1 MNMNFIKSGGLGAVL
16 LAFSAMS
23 FGHGFVDSPGARNYF
38 CGNITKPDQVLNGTA
53 KYPVCGDAFA
63 SDFNGGYSYMSVL
76 NHHQGRKV
84 LGPVT
89 KNVCG
94 FDSETW
100 QGGKTPWDNSINWPV
115 NNINS
120 GSLVFSWDI
129 SNGPHFDDTSDF
141 RYWITKPGFVYQVG
155 RELTWA
161 DFEDQPFCDLP
172 YNDDNPS
179 AYPNVRAEKAT
190 AHIHTTCTVPARTG
204 RHVIYAEWGREPPT
218 YERFHGC
225 IDVQVGGGGTSST
238 AASSSSRSSIASS
251 ALSSSIGALSSSSR
265 SSIAVVSS
273 SSRSSAA
280 SSSSSRSSLASSSS
294 SRSSVASSSTPV
306 SSSVAS
312 SSSVPTTVG
321 LSCTYAVTNSW
332 GTGFTGVI
340 RVTNTGTAA
349 TTGWTANWQYAGSN
363 RITNA
368 WNATLTGSNPY
379 AATNIGW
386 NGSLG
391 AGQTAEF
398 GFQGN
403 TNGGSVEAP
412 VVTCR

>member
-1 MNMNFIKSGGLGAVL
+1 MNKNFIKSNVLGAAL
-16 LAFSAMS
+16 LALSAMS

-38 CGNITKPDQVLNGTA
+38 CGKITKPDEVANGTA
-53 KYPVCGDAFA
+53 RYPVCGDAFA
-63 SDFNGGYSYMSVL
+63 GDFNGGYSYMSVL

-84 LGPVT
+84 LGPST
-89 KNVCG
+89 RNVCG

-100 QGGKTPWDNSINWPV
+100 QGGKTPWDNAINWPV

-120 GSLVFSWDI
+120 GSRVFSWDI

-172 YNDDNPS
+172 YNDDNPG

-190 AHIHTTCTVPARTG
+190 AHIHTTCTVPSRTG

-225 IDVQVGGGGTSST
+225 IDVQIGGGGASSAPPTSSSR
-238 AASSSSRSSIASS
+238 ASVAPSSSSRSSIA
-251 ALSSSIGALSSSSR
+251 LG
-265 SSIAVVSS
+265 S
-273 SSRSSAA
+273 SSRSSAVPA
-280 SSSSSRSSLASSSS
+280 SSRAA
-294 SRSSVASSSTPV
+294 SSVANN
-306 SSSVAS
+306 A
-312 SSSVPTTVG
+312 G
-321 LSCTYAVTNSW
+321 LSCTYVVTNSW

-340 RVTNTGTAA
+340 RVTNTGASA
-349 TTGWTANWQYAGSN
+349 KTGWTASWQFAGSN
-363 RITNA
+363 RLTNS
-368 WNATLTGSNPY
+368 WNATVTGSNPY
-379 AATNIGW
+379 SATNLGW
-386 NGSLG
+386 NGTVG
-391 AGQTAEF
+391 AGQSVEF

-412 VVTCR
+412 AVTCR

>member
-1 MNMNFIKSGGLGAVL
+1 MNKNFIKNSGLGAVL
-16 LAFSAMS
+16 LAFSALS
-23 FGHGFVDSPGARNYF
+23 VGHGFVDSPGARNYF
-38 CGNITKPDQVLNGTA
+38 CGKVTKPDEVANGTA

-63 SDFNGGYSYMSVL
+63 TDFNGGYSYMSVL

-84 LGPVT
+84 LGPVA

-100 QGGKTPWDNSINWPV
+100 KGGKTPWDNSINWPV

-172 YNDDNPS
+172 YNDDNPG
-179 AYPNVRAEKAT
+179 AYPNVRAEKAN
-190 AHIHTTCTVPARTG
+190 AHIHTTCTVPSRTG

-225 IDVQVGGGGTSST
+225 IDVQIGGGGTSST
-238 AASSSSRSSIASS
+238 PANSSSRSSIAPV
-251 ALSSSIGALSSSSR
+251 SSSR
-265 SSIAVVSS
+265 
-273 SSRSSAA
+273 A
-280 SSSSSRSSLASSSS
+280 SVAPSSS
-294 SRSSVASSSTPV
+294 SRSSVVPSSTP
-306 SSSVAS
+306 A
-312 SSSVPTTVG
+312 SSSVPASSRASSSAANNGGV
-321 LSCTYAVTNSW
+321 SCTYAVTNSW

-340 RVTNTGTAA
+340 RVTNTGTG
-349 TTGWTANWQYAGSN
+349 TKSGWTASWQYSGSN

-368 WNATLTGSNPY
+368 WNANLTGTNPY
-379 AATNIGW
+379 TATNLGW
-386 NGSLG
+386 NGALG

-403 TNGGSVEAP
+403 TNGGSVETPA
-412 VVTCR
+412 VTCR

>member
-1 MNMNFIKSGGLGAVL
+1 MNMNSIKLSGLGAVL
-16 LAFSAMS
+16 LAFSALS

-53 KYPVCGDAFA
+53 RYPVCGDAFA

-76 NHHQGRKV
+76 NHHEGRKV
-84 LGPVT
+84 LGPSS

-120 GSLVFSWDI
+120 GSQVFSWDI

-172 YNDDNPS
+172 YNDDNPG

-225 IDVQVGGGGTSST
+225 IDVQIGGGTSST

-251 ALSSSIGALSSSSR
+251 SSSSSVVVRSSSSR
-265 SSIAVVSS
+265 SSVIPIS
-273 SSRSSAA
+273 SSRSSVA
-280 SSSSSRSSLASSSS
+280 LSSS
-294 SRSSVASSSTPV
+294 SRSSVASSAAPAS
-306 SSSVAS
+306 SSAASSVANAS
-312 SSSVPTTVG
+312 LNCSYV
-321 LSCTYAVTNSW
+321 VTNSW
-332 GTGFTGVI
+332 VTGFTGVI
-340 RVTNTGTAA
+340 RVTNTGTSAQ
-349 TTGWTANWQYAGSN
+349 TGWTASWQYAGSN

-379 AATNIGW
+379 SAINLGW
-386 NGSLG
+386 NGTVG
-391 AGQTAEF
+391 AGQSVEF

-403 TNGGSVEAP
+403 ANGGSIETPA
-412 VVTCR
+412 VTCR

>member
-1 MNMNFIKSGGLGAVL
+1 MNKNFIKNSGLGAVL
-16 LAFSAMS
+16 LAFSALS

-38 CGNITKPDQVLNGTA
+38 CGKVTKPDEVANGTA

-84 LGPVT
+84 LGPVS

-100 QGGKTPWDNSINWPV
+100 KGGKTPWDNSINWPV

-155 RELTWA
+155 RELTWS

-190 AHIHTTCTVPARTG
+190 AHIHTTCTVPSRTG

-225 IDVQVGGGGTSST
+225 IDVQIGGGGASST
-238 AASSSSRSSIASS
+238 PASSSRSSVAP
-251 ALSSSIGALSSSSR
+251 ASSSR
-265 SSIAVVSS
+265 SSVAV
-273 SSRSSAA
+273 
-280 SSSSSRSSLASSSS
+280 SSS
-294 SRSSVASSSTPV
+294 SRSSVAPSSTP
-306 SSSVAS
+306 A
-312 SSSVPTTVG
+312 SSSVPASSRAASSAANNGG
-321 LSCTYAVTNSW
+321 LSCTYVVSNSW
-332 GTGFTGVI
+332 GTGFTGVV
-340 RVTNTGTAA
+340 RVTNSGTGTIS
-349 TTGWTANWQYAGSN
+349 GWTASWQYSGSN
-363 RITNA
+363 RITSS
-368 WNATLTGSNPY
+368 WNANLTGTNPY
-379 AATNIGW
+379 SATNLNW
-386 NGSLG
+386 NGTLG

-403 TNGGSVEAP
+403 TNGGSVETPA
-412 VVTCR
+412 VTCR

>member
-1 MNMNFIKSGGLGAVL
+1 MNKNFIKSSGLGAVL

-38 CGNITKPDQVLNGTA
+38 CGKVTKPDEVANGTA
-53 KYPVCGDAFA
+53 RYPVCGDAFA

-84 LGPVT
+84 LGPST
-89 KNVCG
+89 RNVCG

-100 QGGKTPWDNSINWPV
+100 QGGKTPWDNAINWPV

-120 GSLVFSWDI
+120 GSQVFSWDI
-129 SNGPHFDDTSDF
+129 SNGPHYDDTSDF

-172 YNDDNPS
+172 YNDDNPG

-190 AHIHTTCTVPARTG
+190 ARIHTTCTVPARTG

-225 IDVQVGGGGTSST
+225 IDVQIGGGGASST
-238 AASSSSRSSIASS
+238 PLASSSRASVVTSSSSRSSIAP
-251 ALSSSIGALSSSSR
+251 R
-265 SSIAVVSS
+265 
-273 SSRSSAA
+273 
-280 SSSSSRSSLASSSS
+280 SS
-294 SRSSVASSSTPV
+294 SRSSVAPGSSSRSSAVPA
-306 SSSVAS
+306 SSRAASSVANN
-312 SSSVPTTVG
+312 VG

-340 RVTNTGTAA
+340 RVTNTGTSAK
-349 TTGWTANWQYAGSN
+349 TGWTASWQFAGSN
-363 RITNA
+363 RLTNS
-368 WNATLTGSNPY
+368 WNATVTGSNPY
-379 AATNIGW
+379 SATNLGW
-386 NGSLG
+386 NGTVG
-391 AGQTAEF
+391 AGQSVEF

-403 TNGGSVEAP
+403 TNGGSVETPA
-412 VVTCR
+412 VTCR

>member
-1 MNMNFIKSGGLGAVL
+1 MNKNFIKTSGLGAAL

-38 CGNITKPDQVLNGTA
+38 CGKVTKPDEVANGTA

-84 LGPVT
+84 LGPVA

-100 QGGKTPWDNSINWPV
+100 KGGKTPWDNSINWPV

-120 GSLVFSWDI
+120 GSQVFSWDI

-161 DFEDQPFCDLP
+161 DFEDEPFCDLP

-179 AYPNVRAEKAT
+179 AYPNVRAEKAN

-225 IDVQVGGGGTSST
+225 IDVQIGGGGASSSIAASSSSQTSVAPASSSRSSSSSV
-238 AASSSSRSSIASS
+238 APSSSSRSSSS
-251 ALSSSIGALSSSSR
+251 
-265 SSIAVVSS
+265 VP
-273 SSRSSAA
+273 A
-280 SSSSSRSSLASSSS
+280 SSSPASSSATVS
-294 SRSSVASSSTPV
+294 SRASSST
-306 SSSVAS
+306 SNTA
-312 SSSVPTTVG
+312 G
-321 LSCTYAVTNSW
+321 LSCSYVVTNSW
-332 GTGFTGVI
+332 GSGFTGVI
-340 RVTNTGTAA
+340 RVTNSGTGT
-349 TTGWTANWQYAGSN
+349 TSGWSASWQFSGSN
-363 RITNA
+363 RITNS
-368 WNATLTGSNPY
+368 WNTTVTGSNPY
-379 AATNIGW
+379 SATNLNW
-386 NGSLG
+386 NGALG
-391 AGQTAEF
+391 GGQTAEF
-398 GFQGN
+398 GFQGT
-403 TNGGSVEAP
+403 TNGGSVETPA
-412 VVTCR
+412 VTCR

>member
-1 MNMNFIKSGGLGAVL
+1 MNKNFIKTSGLGAAL
-16 LAFSAMS
+16 LAFSSMS

-38 CGNITKPDQVLNGTA
+38 CGKVTKPDEVLNGTA
-53 KYPVCGDAFA
+53 QYPVCGDAFA
-63 SDFNGGYSYMSVL
+63 NDFNGGYSYMSVL
-76 NHHQGRKV
+76 NHHEGRKV
-84 LGPVT
+84 LGPVS

-115 NNINS
+115 NNINA
-120 GSLVFSWDI
+120 GTQEFSWDI

-172 YNDDNPS
+172 YNDDNPG
-179 AYPNVRAEKAT
+179 AYPNVRADKGN

-225 IDVQVGGGGTSST
+225 IDVQIGGGGTSSV
-238 AASSSSRSSIASS
+238 ASS
-251 ALSSSIGALSSSSR
+251 AAPSSIP
-265 SSIAVVSS
+265 
-273 SSRSSAA
+273 A
-280 SSSSSRSSLASSSS
+280 SSVAPSSS
-294 SRSSVASSSTPV
+294 SRSSVASSAIPV
-306 SSSVAS
+306 SSSAPSSAPVSSRS
-312 SSSVPTTVG
+312 SSSAATTAG
-321 LSCTYAVTNSW
+321 LSCSYEVTNSW

-349 TTGWTANWQYAGSN
+349 TSGWTANWQYAGSN
-363 RITNA
+363 RVTNA
-368 WNATLTGSNPY
+368 WNANFSGSNPY
-379 AATNIGW
+379 TATHLGW
-386 NGSLG
+386 NGTLG

-403 TNGGSVEAP
+403 TNGGSVETPA
-412 VVTCR
+412 VNCQ

>member
-1 MNMNFIKSGGLGAVL
+1 MNKKLIQRSGLGAVL
-16 LAFSAMS
+16 LAFSAVT

-38 CGNITKPDQVLNGTA
+38 CGKVTKPDEVANGTA

-84 LGPVT
+84 LGPVS

-100 QGGKTPWDNSINWPV
+100 KGGKTPWDNSINWPV

-155 RELTWA
+155 KELTWA

-172 YNDDNPS
+172 YNDDNPG
-179 AYPNVRAEKAT
+179 AYPNVRADKGN
-190 AHIHTTCTVPARTG
+190 AHIHTTCTVPSRTG

-225 IDVQVGGGGTSST
+225 IDVQIGGGGNTSSVP
-238 AASSSSRSSIASS
+238 ASSRSSIAP
-251 ALSSSIGALSSSSR
+251 
-265 SSIAVVSS
+265 SS
-273 SSRSSAA
+273 SSRSSALP
-280 SSSSSRSSLASSSS
+280 SSSRRSSLVPSSSSRSSLAPSSSSRSSSSS
-294 SRSSVASSSTPV
+294 SRSSVAPV
-306 SSSVAS
+306 SSSRAAS
-312 SSSVPTTVG
+312 STGSTAYCNWYGWMVPICKTQ
-321 LSCTYAVTNSW
+321 
-332 GTGFTGVI
+332 
-340 RVTNTGTAA
+340 
-349 TTGWTANWQYAGSN
+349 TTGWHNENSQTCV
-363 RITNA
+363 
-368 WNATLTGSNPY
+368 
-379 AATNIGW
+379 
-386 NGSLG
+386 
-391 AGQTAEF
+391 GQ
-398 GFQGN
+398 
-403 TNGGSVEAP
+403 
-412 VVTCR
+412 VTCDAPR

>member
-1 MNMNFIKSGGLGAVL
+1 MNKNFIKSNVLGAAL
-16 LAFSAMS
+16 LALSAMS

-38 CGNITKPDQVLNGTA
+38 CGKITKPDEVANGTA
-53 KYPVCGDAFA
+53 RYPVCGDAFA
-63 SDFNGGYSYMSVL
+63 GDFNGGYSYMSVL

-84 LGPVT
+84 LGPST
-89 KNVCG
+89 RNVCG

-100 QGGKTPWDNSINWPV
+100 QGGKTPWDNAINWPV

-120 GSLVFSWDI
+120 GSRVFSWDI

-172 YNDDNPS
+172 YNDDNPG

-190 AHIHTTCTVPARTG
+190 AHIHTTCTVPSRTG

-225 IDVQVGGGGTSST
+225 IDVQIGGGTSSAPPT
-238 AASSSSRSSIASS
+238 SSSRASVAPSSSSRSSIV
-251 ALSSSIGALSSSSR
+251 LG
-265 SSIAVVSS
+265 S
-273 SSRSSAA
+273 SSRSSAVPA
-280 SSSSSRSSLASSSS
+280 SSRAA
-294 SRSSVASSSTPV
+294 SSVANN
-306 SSSVAS
+306 A
-312 SSSVPTTVG
+312 G
-321 LSCTYAVTNSW
+321 LSCTYVVTNSW

-340 RVTNTGTAA
+340 RVTNTGASA
-349 TTGWTANWQYAGSN
+349 KTGWTASWQFAGSN
-363 RITNA
+363 RLTNS
-368 WNATLTGSNPY
+368 WNATVTGSNPY
-379 AATNIGW
+379 SATNLGW
-386 NGSLG
+386 NGTVG
-391 AGQTAEF
+391 AGQSVEF

-412 VVTCR
+412 AVTCR

>member
-1 MNMNFIKSGGLGAVL
+1 MNKTFIKNSGLGAVL
-16 LAFSAMS
+16 LAFSALS

-38 CGNITKPDQVLNGTA
+38 CGKITKPDQVLNGTA
-53 KYPVCGDAFA
+53 AYPVCGDAFA
-63 SDFNGGYSYMSVL
+63 SDPNGGYSYMSVL
-76 NHHQGRKV
+76 THHQGRKV
-84 LGPVT
+84 LGPVS

-100 QGGKTPWDNSINWPV
+100 MGGKTPWDNSINWPV

-120 GSLVFSWDI
+120 GSQVFSWDI

-179 AYPNVRAEKAT
+179 AYPNVRAEKAN
-190 AHIHTTCTVPARTG
+190 AHIHTTCTVPSRTG

-225 IDVQVGGGGTSST
+225 IDVQIGGGGN
-238 AASSSSRSSIASS
+238 SSITTT
-251 ALSSSIGALSSSSR
+251 
-265 SSIAVVSS
+265 
-273 SSRSSAA
+273 
-280 SSSSSRSSLASSSS
+280 SS
-294 SRSSVASSSTPV
+294 SRSSVAPV
-306 SSSVAS
+306 SSSRSSVAPGSSSRSSVAPSSTPASSTPASSRS
-312 SSSVPTTVG
+312 SSSVANNAG
-321 LSCTYAVTNSW
+321 LSCTYVVSNSW

-340 RVTNTGTAA
+340 RVTNTGTSAIS
-349 TTGWTANWQYAGSN
+349 GWNASWQYAGAN
-363 RITNA
+363 RITSS
-368 WNATLTGSNPY
+368 WNATLSGSNPY
-379 AATNIGW
+379 SATNVGW
-386 NGSLG
+386 NGNLG
-391 AGQTAEF
+391 AGQVAEF

-403 TNGGSVEAP
+403 TNGGSVETP

>member
-1 MNMNFIKSGGLGAVL
+1 MNKNLIKNVGLGAAL

-38 CGNITKPDQVLNGTA
+38 CGKVTKPDQVLNGTA
-53 KYPVCGDAFA
+53 TYPVCGDAFA
-63 SDFNGGYSYMSVL
+63 SDPNGGYSYMSVL
-76 NHHQGRKV
+76 THHQGRKV
-84 LGPVT
+84 LGPVA

-120 GSLVFSWDI
+120 GSQVFSWDI

-172 YNDDNPS
+172 YNDDNPG
-179 AYPNVRAEKAT
+179 AYPNVRAEKAN
-190 AHIHTTCTVPARTG
+190 AHIHTTCTVPSRSG

-225 IDVQVGGGGTSST
+225 IDVQIGGGGTSST
-238 AASSSSRSSIASS
+238 PASRSSTAPVSSSRASVVPISSSRASVAPGSSSRSSIAP
-251 ALSSSIGALSSSSR
+251 G
-265 SSIAVVSS
+265 S
-273 SSRSSAA
+273 SSRSSA
-280 SSSSSRSSLASSSS
+280 
-294 SRSSVASSSTPV
+294 TPV
-306 SSSVAS
+306 SSAAPVS
-312 SSSVPTTVG
+312 SRAASSVPNTVG
-321 LSCTYAVTNSW
+321 LSCTYVVSNSW
-332 GTGFTGVI
+332 GTGFTGAI
-340 RVTNTGTAA
+340 RVTNTGTS
-349 TTGWTANWQYAGSN
+349 TISGWTANWQYTGSN
-363 RITNA
+363 RITSS

-379 AATNIGW
+379 SATNIAW
-386 NGSLG
+386 NGAVG

-403 TNGGSVEAP
+403 TNGGSVETP
-412 VVTCR
+412 TVTCR

>member
-1 MNMNFIKSGGLGAVL
+1 MNKNFIKSNVLGAAL
-16 LAFSAMS
+16 LALSAMS

-38 CGNITKPDQVLNGTA
+38 CGKITKPDEVANGTA
-53 KYPVCGDAFA
+53 RYPVCGDAFA
-63 SDFNGGYSYMSVL
+63 GDFNGGYSYMSVL

-84 LGPVT
+84 LGPST
-89 KNVCG
+89 RNVCG

-100 QGGKTPWDNSINWPV
+100 QGGKTPWDNAINWPV

-120 GSLVFSWDI
+120 GSRVFSWDI

-172 YNDDNPS
+172 YNDDNPG

-225 IDVQVGGGGTSST
+225 IDVQIGGGGTSSAPPT
-238 AASSSSRSSIASS
+238 SSSRASVAPSSSSRSSIV
-251 ALSSSIGALSSSSR
+251 LG
-265 SSIAVVSS
+265 S
-273 SSRSSAA
+273 SSRSSAVPA
-280 SSSSSRSSLASSSS
+280 SSRAA
-294 SRSSVASSSTPV
+294 SSVANN
-306 SSSVAS
+306 A
-312 SSSVPTTVG
+312 G
-321 LSCTYAVTNSW
+321 LSCTYVVTNSW

-340 RVTNTGTAA
+340 RVTNTGASA
-349 TTGWTANWQYAGSN
+349 KTGWTASWQFAGSN
-363 RITNA
+363 RLTNS
-368 WNATLTGSNPY
+368 WNATVTGSNPY
-379 AATNIGW
+379 SATNLGW
-386 NGSLG
+386 NGTVG
-391 AGQTAEF
+391 AGQSVEF

-412 VVTCR
+412 AVTCR

>member
-1 MNMNFIKSGGLGAVL
+1 MNKTFIKTSGLGAVL
-16 LAFSAMS
+16 LAFSSMS

-38 CGNITKPDQVLNGTA
+38 CGKVTKPDEVLNGTA
-53 KYPVCGDAFA
+53 QYPVCGDAFA
-63 SDFNGGYSYMSVL
+63 NDFNGGYSYMSVL

-84 LGPVT
+84 LGPVS

-120 GSLVFSWDI
+120 GTQVFSWDI

-172 YNDDNPS
+172 YNDDNPG
-179 AYPNVRAEKAT
+179 AYPNVRADKAT
-190 AHIHTTCTVPARTG
+190 AHVHTTCTVPARTG

-225 IDVQVGGGGTSST
+225 IDVQIGGGGTSSVASSRSS
-238 AASSSSRSSIASS
+238 AAPSSVPTSSVAPSSSSRSSVVSSS
-251 ALSSSIGALSSSSR
+251 APSSTP
-265 SSIAVVSS
+265 VSS
-273 SSRSSAA
+273 SSRSSSSAA
-280 SSSSSRSSLASSSS
+280 NNA
-294 SRSSVASSSTPV
+294 
-306 SSSVAS
+306 
-312 SSSVPTTVG
+312 G
-321 LSCTYAVTNSW
+321 LSCTYVVTNSW
-332 GTGFTGVI
+332 GSGFTGVI
-340 RVTNTGTAA
+340 RVTNTGTG
-349 TTGWTANWQYAGSN
+349 TSSGWTANWQYAGSN
-363 RITNA
+363 RITNS
-368 WNATLTGSNPY
+368 WNANVSGTNPY
-379 AATNIGW
+379 AATHLSW
-386 NGSLG
+386 NGTLG

-403 TNGGSVEAP
+403 TNGGSVETPA
-412 VVTCR
+412 VTCR

>member
-1 MNMNFIKSGGLGAVL
+1 MNKNFIKSSVLGAVL
-16 LAFSAMS
+16 LTFSAMS

-38 CGNITKPDQVLNGTA
+38 CGKITKPDEVANGTA
-53 KYPVCGDAFA
+53 RYPVCGDAFA
-63 SDFNGGYSYMSVL
+63 NDFNGGYSYMSVL

-84 LGPVT
+84 LGPST

-100 QGGKTPWDNSINWPV
+100 QGGKTPWDNAINWPV

-120 GSLVFSWDI
+120 GSQVFSWDI
-129 SNGPHFDDTSDF
+129 SNGPHYDDTSDF

-172 YNDDNPS
+172 YNDDNPG

-190 AHIHTTCTVPARTG
+190 ARIHTTCTVPARSG

-225 IDVQVGGGGTSST
+225 IDVQIGGGG
-238 AASSSSRSSIASS
+238 ASSVPRSSSPSSIAPR
-251 ALSSSIGALSSSSR
+251 SSSP
-265 SSIAVVSS
+265 SSIAP
-273 SSRSSAA
+273 R
-280 SSSSSRSSLASSSS
+280 SS
-294 SRSSVASSSTPV
+294 SRSSVAPESSSRSSNVPA
-306 SSSVAS
+306 SSRAASSVANN
-312 SSSVPTTVG
+312 VG
-321 LSCTYAVTNSW
+321 LSCSYVVSNSW

-340 RVTNTGTAA
+340 RVSNTSTSAKV
-349 TTGWTANWQYAGSN
+349 GWTASWQFAGSN
-363 RITNA
+363 RLTSF
-368 WNATLTGSNPY
+368 WNATVTGSNPY
-379 AATNIGW
+379 SATNLGW
-386 NGSLG
+386 NGTVG
-391 AGQTAEF
+391 AGQSVEF

-403 TNGGSVEAP
+403 TNGGSVETP
-412 VVTCR
+412 IVTCR

>member
-1 MNMNFIKSGGLGAVL
+1 MKNNFMTTSGLGAVI
-16 LAFSAMS
+16 LALSALS

-38 CGNITKPDQVLNGTA
+38 CGKVTKPDEVANGTA
-53 KYPVCGDAFA
+53 RYPVCGDAFA
-63 SDFNGGYSYMSVL
+63 NDFNGGYSYMSVL

-84 LGPVT
+84 LGPST
-89 KNVCG
+89 KHVCG

-100 QGGKTPWDNSINWPV
+100 QGGKTPWDNAINWPV

-120 GSLVFSWDI
+120 GRQVFSWDI

-141 RYWITKPGFVYQVG
+141 RYWITKPGFTYQVG

-172 YNDDNPS
+172 YNDDNPG

-225 IDVQVGGGGTSST
+225 IDVQIGGGGASSVPAT
-238 AASSSSRSSIASS
+238 SSSRSSIAP
-251 ALSSSIGALSSSSR
+251 ASSSR
-265 SSIAVVSS
+265 SSIAP
-273 SSRSSAA
+273 A
-280 SSSSSRSSLASSSS
+280 SS
-294 SRSSVASSSTPV
+294 SRSSVAPSSTPA
-306 SSSVAS
+306 SSRAS
-312 SSSVPTTVG
+312 SSAGTTAG
-321 LSCTYAVTNSW
+321 LSCTYVVTNSW
-332 GTGFTGVI
+332 GSGFTGVI
-340 RVTNTGTAA
+340 RVTNTASA
-349 TTGWTANWQYAGSN
+349 TKTGWTASWQYTGSN
-363 RITNA
+363 RITSS

-379 AATNIGW
+379 SASNLSW
-386 NGSLG
+386 NGTLIT
-391 AGQTAEF
+391 GQTAEF

-403 TNGGSVEAP
+403 TNGNGVETP

>member
-1 MNMNFIKSGGLGAVL
+1 MNKNFIKSNVLGAAL
-16 LAFSAMS
+16 LALSAMS

-38 CGNITKPDQVLNGTA
+38 CGKITKPDEVANGTA
-53 KYPVCGDAFA
+53 RYPVCGDAFA
-63 SDFNGGYSYMSVL
+63 GDFNGGYSYMSVL

-84 LGPVT
+84 LGPST
-89 KNVCG
+89 RNVCG

-100 QGGKTPWDNSINWPV
+100 QGGKTPWDNAINWPV

-120 GSLVFSWDI
+120 GSRVFSWDI

-172 YNDDNPS
+172 YNDDNPG

-225 IDVQVGGGGTSST
+225 IDVQIGGGGTSSAPPT
-238 AASSSSRSSIASS
+238 SSSRASVAPSSSSRSSIV
-251 ALSSSIGALSSSSR
+251 LG
-265 SSIAVVSS
+265 S
-273 SSRSSAA
+273 SSRSSAVPA
-280 SSSSSRSSLASSSS
+280 SSRAA
-294 SRSSVASSSTPV
+294 SSVANN
-306 SSSVAS
+306 A
-312 SSSVPTTVG
+312 G
-321 LSCTYAVTNSW
+321 LSCTYVVTNSW

-340 RVTNTGTAA
+340 RVTNTGASA
-349 TTGWTANWQYAGSN
+349 KTGWTASWQFAGSN
-363 RITNA
+363 RLTNS
-368 WNATLTGSNPY
+368 WNATVAGSNPY
-379 AATNIGW
+379 SATNLGW
-386 NGSLG
+386 NGTVG
-391 AGQTAEF
+391 AGQSVEF

-412 VVTCR
+412 AVTCR

>member
-1 MNMNFIKSGGLGAVL
+1 MNKNFIKSSGLGAVL

-38 CGNITKPDQVLNGTA
+38 CGKVTKPDEVANGTA

-84 LGPVT
+84 LGPST

-100 QGGKTPWDNSINWPV
+100 RGGKTPWDNAINWPV

-120 GSLVFSWDI
+120 GSQVFSWDI
-129 SNGPHFDDTSDF
+129 SNGPHFDDSSDF

-172 YNDDNPS
+172 YNDDNPG

-190 AHIHTTCTVPARTG
+190 AHIHTTCTVPSRSG

-225 IDVQVGGGGTSST
+225 IDVQIGGGGTSST
-238 AASSSSRSSIASS
+238 PASSSSRTSLAP
-251 ALSSSIGALSSSSR
+251 ASSSR
-265 SSIAVVSS
+265 SSLAPASSSRASVAPSS

-280 SSSSSRSSLASSSS
+280 PSSATPASSRSSSS
-294 SRSSVASSSTPV
+294 A
-306 SSSVAS
+306 ANNNG
-312 SSSVPTTVG
+312 G

-340 RVTNTGTAA
+340 RITNTGTSSKTGWAA
-349 TTGWTANWQYAGSN
+349 TWQYAGSN
-363 RITNA
+363 RLTNS
-368 WNATLTGSNPY
+368 WNATVTGSNPY
-379 AATNIGW
+379 SAANLGW
-386 NGSLG
+386 NGTLG
-391 AGQTAEF
+391 GGQTAEF

-403 TNGGSVEAP
+403 TNGGSLETPA
-412 VVTCR
+412 VTCR